1 MKNFRIMSRKFL
13 SFIASIAVLAMV
25 MFTSCGDGG
34 QMRYVAV
41 RLADSDLWSIV
52 DVNTGEILYKDEF
65 KNQPSVIVNGKFT
78 ESPDSRTRIAV
89 FSPCLRCT
97 VPVREVSDVVK
108 APARISS
115 RAQCKVMLYRF
126 FLEEKK

>member
-1 MKNFRIMSRKFL
+1 MKNFRTMSRKFL

-52 DVNTGEILYKDEF
+52 DMNTGEILYKDEF
-65 KNQPSVIVNGKFT
+65 KNQPSVIVNGKFCI
-78 ESPDSRTRIAV
+78 ESESGLGIIIQ
-89 FSPCLRCT
+89 L
-97 VPVREVSDVVK
+97 
-108 APARISS
+108 I
-115 RAQCKVMLYRF
+115 M
-126 FLEEKK
+126 